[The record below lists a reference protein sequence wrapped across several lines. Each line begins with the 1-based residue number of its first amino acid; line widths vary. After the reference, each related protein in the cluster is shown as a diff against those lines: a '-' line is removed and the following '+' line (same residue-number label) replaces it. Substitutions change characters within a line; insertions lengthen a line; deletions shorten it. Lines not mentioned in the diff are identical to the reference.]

1 MSSFAVIA
9 ALSALILLVA
19 VLRAAQAIREDRRRG
34 RGSRPG
40 EGYHMIDASYHS
52 GGSGGGHSAS
62 YRVPKDPQ
70 AYARLFIPKDRK
82 ND

>member
-1 MSSFAVIA
+1 MSSFAVITG
-9 ALSALILLVA
+9 LTALIVIVA
-19 VLRAAQAIREDRRRG
+19 GLRAAQAIREDRRRG

-40 EGYHMIDASYHS
+40 TGYHVIDASYHS

-62 YRVPKDPQ
+62 YRVPRDPQ
-70 AYARLFIPKDRK
+70 EYARLFIPKDSK